1 MLCDMCGKE
10 AELFKAIVE
19 GTQLNV
25 CKSCSRYGKV
35 LKKVK
40 PKTADKPEPVKKIE
54 IVQKEEIE
62 ELVVENFPELI
73 KQKREKLGLKQEEL
87 AKKLNE
93 RESLIQ
99 KVESGHMR
107 PSIKLAKKLERFLE
121 IKLIEEFKKKAFN
134 PDKKSSGPLTIG
146 DLIAIKRR

>member
-1 MLCDMCGKE
+1 MCGKE
-10 AELFKAIVE
+10 AELFKATVE

-35 LKKVK
+35 LKKVIEPAKQMPK
-40 PKTADKPEPVKKIE
+40 PIKKIE
-54 IVQKEEIE
+54 IVQKEEVE
-62 ELVVENFPELI
+62 EIIVENYPALI
-73 KQKREKLGLKQEEL
+73 KDKRESLGLKQEEL

-107 PSIKLAKKLERFLE
+107 PSIKLAKKLERFLGIE
-121 IKLIEEFKKKAFN
+121 LVEEFKRKAFESN
-134 PDKKSSGPLTIG
+134 KKSSGPLTIG
-146 DLIAIKRR
+146 DLIAIKRK